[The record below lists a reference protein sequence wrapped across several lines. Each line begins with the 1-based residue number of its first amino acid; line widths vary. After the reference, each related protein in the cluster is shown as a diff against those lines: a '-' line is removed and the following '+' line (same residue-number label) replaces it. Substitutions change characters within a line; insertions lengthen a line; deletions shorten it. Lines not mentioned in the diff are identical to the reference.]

1 MQRNLECIKDVL
13 LYLIDNI
20 NYEEYEDTWD
30 VIPVTLNTL
39 YQAEEMSDYSKTEI
53 MRSTLDLINCGYI
66 ICLHRSPKDK
76 PYLDECVVS
85 DISPYGY
92 RFAASVKEPTT
103 WNKIKS
109 ALSKCGNYTLEFVQ
123 AAALQIA
130 TNQLTS
136 LLGK

>member
-1 MQRNLECIKDVL
+1 MQINLDCIKDVL

-20 NYEEYEDTWD
+20 DYEECGDTWD
-30 VIPVTLNTL
+30 ILPVSLKTL
-39 YQAEEMSDYSKTEI
+39 YQADELSKYSKKEI

-66 ICLHRSPKDK
+66 VCLHRSPKDK
-76 PYLDECVVS
+76 PYLDECMVS

-92 RFAASVKEPTT
+92 RFAASIQEPTT

-130 TNQLTS
+130 TSQLTS
-136 LLGK
+136 LLTK